1 MEGSLKTAF
10 GNCSIEKRQ
19 THIVYGCDGAHQ
31 GDDCGICNIMDYAEI
46 FHFPVVLFF
55 KNRVLKGQIFG
66 FQPITGEKLEDCISR
81 IKEYGKHQRRGSRL
95 NNFIFH
101 FMNVVTFCSFATG
114 LRDLW
119 QAQGINVIARR
130 TMKYPRESWKRWF
143 DLKKEEWRATG
154 IMAALMISAAATLIG
169 MANHAAPRLL
179 CVASILCN
187 LGCAMASTTLLCCFE
202 NVNAARLAWYEGGGL
217 FVLALSAPGGWLRW
231 GIVTLLGALLAM
243 LWMSQP
249 MAANILGSILVAVQ
263 LILFFNQSLSF
274 RGGVQLFT
282 NALPFTP
289 DATKSCSELLEATSG
304 LRAQDADVEAQS
316 DN

>member
-1 MEGSLKTAF
+1 M
-10 GNCSIEKRQ
+10 
-19 THIVYGCDGAHQ
+19 
-31 GDDCGICNIMDYAEI
+31 
-46 FHFPVVLFF
+46 
-55 KNRVLKGQIFG
+55 
-66 FQPITGEKLEDCISR
+66 
-81 IKEYGKHQRRGSRL
+81 GSRL

-101 FMNVVTFCSFATG
+101 VMNVVTFWSFATG

-154 IMAALMISAAATLIG
+154 IVVRNLGFSVAIEVEHTHQAALMISAAATLIG

-179 CVASILCN
+179 CLASILCN

-217 FVLALSAPGGWLRW
+217 FVLALSAPSGWLRW
-231 GIVTLLGALLAM
+231 GIVTLLGALLAR

-249 MAANILGSILVAVQ
+249 MAANILGSILVTVQ
-263 LILFFNQSLSF
+263 LVLFFNQSLSF

-282 NALPFTP
+282 NALPLTP
-289 DATKSCSELLEATSG
+289 EATKSCGDLLKATSG
-304 LRAQDADVEAQS
+304 LKVQGADDGTQS
-316 DN
+316 GDGVV